1 MLSLERKRKNPK
13 SSTDGTTFTFPLLG
27 RRRASFSRLTHTPPP
42 MGSASWRKPP
52 PRRSSRA
59 PTSPPAAFSARPSGA
74 SGVPFSPREKESGRG
89 EQSPQLLQTSSPDL
103 PTPGGEILQPV
114 SGWPPV
120 LEARSPKSTSQQGHT
135 PSETSR
141 ATKGSGQRH
150 SCMPD
155 VCRCQLRI
163 LTTLKNGGNGN
174 TIRAAF
180 ENQTAK
186 TASLTKNL
194 EVVGRREKMNIL
206 ACILMLGQDSGVEGP
221 WAHLLINCIL
231 QPLN

>member
-186 TASLTKNL
+186 TLHQAICGLLVPQPGIEPTPSALEAQSLTT
-194 EVVGRREKMNIL
+194 GP
-206 ACILMLGQDSGVEGP
+206 SGKSCPALFEFP
-221 WAHLLINCIL
+221 
-231 QPLN
+231 